1 MSSAGYH
8 HTFVRSEKGSESVTA
23 VDPPGRCMKPAK
35 AEKKKREKERERELP
50 PPPHPKKNAV
60 FCQKLQIMRGRR
72 EEIKKPSRYHTPR
85 LAVRD

>member
-35 AEKKKREKERERELP
+35 AEKKKEKKRERENCP
-50 PPPHPKKNAV
+50 APTS
-60 FCQKLQIMRGRR
+60 QINMLYSARSY
-72 EEIKKPSRYHTPR
+72 K
-85 LAVRD
+85 